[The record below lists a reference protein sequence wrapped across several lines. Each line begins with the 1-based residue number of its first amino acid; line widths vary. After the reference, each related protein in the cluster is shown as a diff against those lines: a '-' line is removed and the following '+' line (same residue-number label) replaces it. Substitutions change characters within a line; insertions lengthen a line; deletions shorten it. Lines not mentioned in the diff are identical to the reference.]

1 VHFVQIL
8 SGFWQKRFFMA
19 QVFMGLS
26 NIFRA
31 EGHQR
36 DAANTELSLLRG
48 TKPTKTHHGSD
59 VRINVLKFMLGCLFS
74 LKPIDIK

>member
-1 VHFVQIL
+1 
-8 SGFWQKRFFMA
+8 
-19 QVFMGLS
+19 MGLS
-26 NIFRA
+26 NILRA

-59 VRINVLKFMLGCLFS
+59 VRINVLRFMLGCLFS
-74 LKPIDIK
+74 LKPFDIK